1 MSEEVTPYVG
11 PSDDDVSYVDPS
23 AAVAPYTEPEAPTD
37 ATYDGAAQD
46 AAQDAAYATG
56 DAAYA
61 TDDAAYAADGAA
73 QATDD
78 ATYTTDGAA
87 ELGGGAAGQPGAPAP
102 PRRPGVAAPAEAARA
117 VAERAARARRR
128 GPWVIDEAG
137 VHTSESSL
145 PARILNACPKWKF
158 RRQDIVLE
166 DLEGMP
172 PHAACLVLR
181 KLAEEALRSEVIAQ
195 SAGREC
201 AATLRGRLS
210 AEARSASFRD
220 LDETYVQ
227 PDRAAADAKRRA
239 RLFEGG
245 RNGAFGSTESL
256 ERLGVGVKL
265 FFEALRVSSAVL
277 LVMGVCYVPVMVL
290 NGAGNGGYALS
301 SSAIA
306 AAADFGMIRLS
317 LANQGLDP
325 DAFLQGGCACPES
338 GPYAALIDQGVD
350 IKCEAGGH
358 DCRCN
363 ERRGLTSSTICKDW
377 RDLDVYGQDMKDKT
391 MTTWISCFCF
401 LAACAVVAG
410 AIAFALRLNRLV
422 SAHRKANAEPSDYTV
437 MVRGLPEDATIAE
450 IRDHFSALYDL
461 SKPMDAR
468 APTAGV
474 DERGVALAAGAGFVL
489 VGVAAVFAAPAEP
502 AAVAAPV
509 LAAAAGFAY
518 ARKKRRKGRAK
529 ASPYRVAPDAT
540 PPPITVE
547 ALDAESDV
555 LCADFLSAV
564 LPVSDAVPRRGQRA
578 VLGSWV
584 ADVQLSHPFGALIRG
599 ARAKIKTVNKEAAL
613 RARVQ
618 KLKAKGGS
626 LAKVGAAMKK
636 FDVLVA
642 KQAQYFDKL
651 VAKHDPRTTMAR
663 CGVAFVTFEHEESAF
678 RCLDDYRASKIL
690 DALLPARGAP
700 VPRREALRVGKAP
713 APSNVIW
720 ENLEHSRR
728 RPSSAR
734 AARATPDKLK
744 CDNLPAAFTGSY
756 QNLTNELV
764 HFGDGACPAGYE
776 HFEYAG
782 LDYADLPVLAMGLG
796 LPPMNRT
803 DAGLEVDE
811 TLAADLQCDHD
822 GGRFSKSHRGPRCRV
837 CDGACAPKDTDDDPS
852 LKCYSLACYGRPDQD
867 VTSGW
872 LTTQACFEYHPAL
885 LTACYCSYNLGL
897 KKTWYIL
904 TGRKDRGGFDV
915 CEDAVKASFVAL
927 LAQLVVAV
935 LVIVVNEATRVAI
948 YALVDVEHHV
958 SHTKRLSS
966 LVLKLTSSMF
976 VNTALIALA
985 VNAYLDPDDA
995 RKEVRET
1002 SEGSKLFSGNHANMG
1017 KKWYGSVGAAL
1028 GVTMIMNVFVPQIS
1042 FVQKVV
1048 VAELKRVLLR
1058 SGATTQQALD
1068 ALYRPPR
1075 WEVERSYAIVLNT
1088 MLVSLFYAAG
1098 MPLLIPMAA
1107 VALFLS
1113 YGRESLLLKCV
1124 DQPPNFDETLGI
1136 KFAKYF
1142 LAMALV
1148 HVAMAAYILSEEEL
1162 LHSGSFASGEKIAQH
1177 GSRPDW
1183 QIFAIRRMSRHNV
1196 VLFVIL
1202 FAVFFGLALVYA
1214 VVGRPAV
1221 LLFYDAC
1228 ALCNVEVRR
1237 ASLDHVYR
1245 HTGFT
1250 APWRSVVFHPKLRK
1264 GAKKE
1269 VVLANFS
1276 TIYRRWRAAGATPNG
1291 ARHRKGDVQ
1300 RSWEVMAETHLVDYN
1315 IVNNPEYADILAV
1328 LDENGKAVDAEA
1340 AQRPDRGT
1348 SRRRRRAALA
1358 PTEEATGG
1366 EADGEEAAAT

>member
-1 MSEEVTPYVG
+1 MNEEVTPYVG

-46 AAQDAAYATG
+46 AAQDAAYATDDAAYATG

-87 ELGGGAAGQPGAPAP
+87 EPSEAAPAAGQPERPAPAATEP
-102 PRRPGVAAPAEAARA
+102 LAPVDADL
-117 VAERAARARRR
+117 
-128 GPWVIDEAG
+128 WVIDEAG

-220 LDETYVQ
+220 LDETYVK

-377 RDLDVYGQDMKDKT
+377 RDLD
-391 MTTWISCFCF
+391 
-401 LAACAVVAG
+401 
-410 AIAFALRLNRLV
+410 
-422 SAHRKANAEPSDYTV
+422 ANAEPSDYTV

-474 DERGVALAAGAGFVL
+474 DERGAWQAERLAVL
-489 VGVAAVFAAPAEP
+489 
-502 AAVAAPV
+502 
-509 LAAAAGFAY
+509 
-518 ARKKRRKGRAK
+518 RQRKGRAK

-555 LCADFLSAV
+555 LCADFPSAV
-564 LPVSDAVPRRGQRA
+564 LPVSDVSHVAGNEQF
-578 VLGSWV
+578 LGSWV

-678 RCLDDYRASKIL
+678 RCLDDYRASKKFWTRSFQPA
-690 DALLPARGAP
+690 ALRFRGAK
-700 VPRREALRVGKAP
+700 ALRVGKAP

-720 ENLEHSRR
+720 ENLEHSAAETFVRR
-728 RPSSAR
+728 RVSDVLTILILILSAAACNFASRRSAR

-822 GGRFSKSHRGPRCRV
+822 GGRPLLEVVHRVRARSEIYGLLRVDAGDGNAYASTDLSDRCVEDRCRV

-904 TGRKDRGGFDV
+904 TGRKDMGGFDV

-995 RKEVRET
+995 RKE
-1002 SEGSKLFSGNHANMG
+1002 
-1017 KKWYGSVGAAL
+1017 
-1028 GVTMIMNVFVPQIS
+1028 IS

-1113 YGRESLLLKCV
+1113 YGVNRALLLKCV

-1328 LDENGKAVDAEA
+1328 LDENGYKAVDAEERLT
-1340 AQRPDRGT
+1340 RPDRGT
-1348 SRRRRRAALA
+1348 SPTKASSRKPLA